1 MMSRSEETTM
11 KPDPILLSLGL
22 TPEQVA
28 AKAVRV
34 TAAPRSIEVVKTQSL
49 LPAPRRELPTPETI
63 RQIRERAAAGERQTA
78 IAFDLGMSR
87 AQVSRIV
94 RGNSYRV
101 DPGPVTRTHSALAQR
116 RLWRFKPA
124 EIERIRD
131 LAAAGMSITDLATQF
146 SADRAT
152 ISRIVRGES
161 YGECPGP
168 ILYAAPRSRMGGAR

>member
-1 MMSRSEETTM
+1 MT
-11 KPDPILLSLGL
+11 PNPILSRLGL

-34 TAAPRSIEVVKTQSL
+34 GAPPRSIEIVKTRAARKTRAL
-49 LPAPRRELPTPETI
+49 LTAPRRELPTPDEI

-101 DPGPVTRTHSALAQR
+101 DPGPVTRAQASRAHHKLR
-116 RLWRFKPA
+116 RLSADDARQ
-124 EIERIRD
+124 IRS
-131 LAAAGMSITDLATQF
+131 LAAVGMCVGDL
-146 SADRAT
+146 SDRYRVDRST
-152 ISRIVRGES
+152 ISRILRGDS
-161 YGECPGP
+161 YADCPGP
-168 ILYAAPRSRMGGAR
+168 ILYTAPRVRMGGAR